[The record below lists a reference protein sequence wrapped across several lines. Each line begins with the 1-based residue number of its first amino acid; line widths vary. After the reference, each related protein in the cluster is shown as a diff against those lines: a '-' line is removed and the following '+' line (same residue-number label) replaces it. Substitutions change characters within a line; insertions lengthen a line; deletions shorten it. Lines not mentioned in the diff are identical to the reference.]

1 MMVTNAFCIF
11 ELALLG
17 IVFVLFKTSLN
28 KKAQVYLHYN
38 VRLGNIQ
45 MKIKCNLYN
54 DLVAL
59 NARIKKFIICL
70 KIVTR
75 LKLSQSLQNR
85 FASTYI
91 L

>member
-1 MMVTNAFCIF
+1 MMVTNALCIF

-17 IVFVLFKTSLN
+17 IVLALFKTSLN

-54 DLVAL
+54 GLIAL
-59 NARIKKFIICL
+59 NGRIKFDY
-70 KIVTR
+70 
-75 LKLSQSLQNR
+75 R
-85 FASTYI
+85 F
-91 L
+91 